1 MATELT
7 EQDYLD
13 YLKSE
18 TNIRANTP
26 LNNNPNILYKDIL
39 SPEDIQKLAI
49 VRNDAIYNYF
59 NENYDNTL
67 QQDYDENIAPKL
79 KSYDR
84 APIDYEARLGP
95 NYANA
100 KAVAEK
106 EKAEVEAQRNAITM
120 SGTQTRTGYV

>member
-1 MATELT
+1 MFC
-7 EQDYLD
+7 
-13 YLKSE
+13 
-18 TNIRANTP
+18 
-26 LNNNPNILYKDIL
+26 
-39 SPEDIQKLAI
+39 
-49 VRNDAIYNYF
+49 NDVIYNYF

-79 KSYDR
+79 RSYDR

-106 EKAEVEAQRNAITM
+106 ENAEVEAQRNAIIM
-120 SGTQTRTGYV
+120 SGTQRELDMFDLANNAPNESNLYFQSLKPYDLERRIEIANLGYDPDLSIDEFLGN

>member
-26 LNNNPNILYKDIL
+26 LNNNPNFLYKDIL

-49 VRNDAIYNYF
+49 V
-59 NENYDNTL
+59 L
-67 QQDYDENIAPKL
+67 
-79 KSYDR
+79 
-84 APIDYEARLGP
+84 
-95 NYANA
+95 
-100 KAVAEK
+100 
-106 EKAEVEAQRNAITM
+106 
-120 SGTQTRTGYV
+120 